1 MSDLKFYTYR
11 FHHTFFLLFLL
22 VALVLSP
29 LSGFSQD
36 APSTKVRLEK
46 VKTLLTNKEGVLNS
60 VVVENLLYTVT
71 SNVGIVV
78 FDITDQV
85 NPKEVGREQS
95 LVYPIGGLTTFGN
108 FLYVCDNVKGVVI
121 YDISGGAKIQYVGEF
136 KTVAEA
142 WAVMIDP
149 SGKYAFVADGKAGLE
164 VWDISQPV
172 KAVLITAT
180 KQSYQWDWSWALA
193 MEGNTLYVSDR
204 NNGLKIFDV
213 SSPTQPT
220 LLGQYKTKGEVKS
233 LTVRNHMVFV
243 SDGIGGAVIL
253 DATNPASVREVTTLP
268 SSGYVTDISFYNP
281 NFILVSCGMG
291 GIKIYDISTLAKP
304 LLEVSDKTG
313 GEVTGVTLHRHG
325 TYAATANGLAVY
337 HCNLFPILTQV
348 DARSTLE
355 NSLISFRVEGY
366 DPDSSAT
373 IITLE
378 NKPDGSDG
386 FTYDVPTR
394 TFKWRPNYEQ
404 SGTYNFIFKISEVG
418 DSLSALS
425 ATKSLTV
432 TVINVNRPPSLP
444 QPPNQLTSE
453 NKEITF
459 VIPEGS
465 DPDKEDIGKLTY
477 SAANL
482 PRGARFDGKTRTFKW
497 TPDYTQAGTYKI
509 KFIVTDGNS
518 DGKGYL
524 TDTKEITLK
533 VDNVNRPPVMDS
545 IPNQIVAENSLLKF
559 VITASDP
566 DKEDFGKL
574 KFTATLL
581 PSGAAFNPATQ
592 TFAWTPNFEQ
602 AGTYKVRFKVEDQGL
617 DKDLKPSPA
626 LALSSEREITI
637 RVDQTNRPPVVTP
650 IGPKTVDE
658 EKQLTFTVA
667 ATDPDKE
674 DFGKLKFVMFFDG
687 GERSTG
693 GGTIP
698 AGTYPEGVT
707 FDTLKN
713 VFSWKPNYE
722 QSGTYKFTFKVTDSG
737 IDGKPLSDQEQ
748 VTVTVNNVNR
758 PPVMAKVADVSGIE
772 DSLITFTVSASDPD
786 REDAGK
792 LKISLSTLSAVP
804 SGEKEKAKPAAKGKP
819 VTVLTPAGVTF
830 DDQTNTFSWKPNFD
844 QSGTYRFAFKVTDAS
859 GATDEKQMTI
869 MVANKN
875 RPPVLTAIG
884 PKETSEKSN
893 LTFKIEGKDED
904 KEDRDAKGKSKLV
917 YSASEL
923 PKGAKFDAAKQ
934 TFSWTPDYGQKGSY
948 NVTFKVKD
956 TFGAIDSEKVTI
968 TVKRL
973 NRKPVLE
980 KFAPLVIK
988 NGDSSSVQFK
998 ATDPDEEDKGKLVF
1012 SADNLPQGATLSETG
1027 LFAWRPTPEQSGK
1040 FTINVKVTD
1049 TSGDSDNKALVIS
1062 VSKPATGRKK

>member
-1 MSDLKFYTYR
+1 MSDSKFFTDR
-11 FHHTFFLLFLL
+11 FHHSLFLLFFL
-22 VALVLSP
+22 VALVFFP
-29 LSGFSQD
+29 ISGFTQD
-36 APSTKVRLEK
+36 APSTKVKLEK
-46 VKTLLTNKEGVLNS
+46 TKTLLSNKEGVLSS
-60 VVVENLLYTVT
+60 VTVGNLLYAIT
-71 SNVGIVV
+71 SNVGIVI
-78 FDITDQV
+78 FDITDQL

-95 LVYPIGGLTTFGN
+95 LVYPIGGVTKSGN

-121 YDISGGAKIQYVGEF
+121 YDISGGAKMKYVGEF

-142 WAVMIDP
+142 WAVQIDP
-149 SGKYAFVADGKAGLE
+149 SGKYAFVAGGKAGLE
-164 VWDISQPV
+164 VWDISQPN
-172 KAVLITAT
+172 KAVQVLAT
-180 KQSYQWDWSWALA
+180 TQAYQWDWSWALA

-204 NNGLKIFDV
+204 NNGLKIFNV
-213 SSPTQPT
+213 TSPTRPA
-220 LLGQYKTKGEVKS
+220 LLGQYKTKGD
-233 LTVRNHMVFV
+233 VRALAARNQIVFV
-243 SDGIGGAVIL
+243 ADGIGGAVIL
-253 DATNPASVREVTTLP
+253 DATNPAVVREIATLP

-281 NFILVSCGMG
+281 NFIFVSCGMDG
-291 GIKIYDISTLAKP
+291 VKLYDISNLYKP
-304 LLEVSDKTG
+304 SLEVADKTG
-313 GEVTGVTLHRHG
+313 GEVTGVSIRRHG

-337 HCNLFPILTQV
+337 VCSLFPILTQMET
-348 DARSTLE
+348 RSTLE
-355 NSLISFRVEGY
+355 NSLLSFRVDGY

-373 IITLE
+373 TITLVS
-378 NKPDGSDG
+378 KPEGSEG
-386 FTYDVPTR
+386 FTYDVATR
-394 TFKWRPNYEQ
+394 TAKWKPTFEQ
-404 SGTYNFIFKISEVG
+404 SGTYNFTFKISKAG
-418 DSLSALS
+418 DSLTALS
-425 ATKSLTV
+425 ATNTLV
-432 TVINVNRPPSLP
+432 INVINVNRPPSLP

-581 PSGAAFNPATQ
+581 PSGAAFDPATQ
-592 TFAWTPNFEQ
+592 TFTWTPNFEQ
-602 AGTYKVRFKVEDQGL
+602 AGTYKARFKVEDQGL

-626 LALSSEREITI
+626 LVLSSEREITI

-650 IGPKTVDE
+650 IGSKTVDE

-674 DFGKLKFVMFFDG
+674 DFGKLKFVMSFDG

-693 GGTIP
+693 GGTVP

-748 VTVTVNNVNR
+748 ITVTVNNVNR

-792 LKISLSTLSAVP
+792 LKISLRTISAVP
-804 SGEKEKAKPAAKGKP
+804 SGEKEKPAPKGKP
-819 VTVLTPAGVTF
+819 VIVPTPVGVTF

-859 GATDEKQMTI
+859 GATDEKQMMIT
-869 MVANKN
+869 VANKN

-893 LTFKIEGKDED
+893 LTFKVEGKDED

-917 YSASEL
+917 YSTSEL

-948 NVTFKVKD
+948 NVTFKVTD
-956 TFGAIDSEKVTI
+956 TFGATDSEKVTI

-998 ATDPDEEDKGKLVF
+998 ATDPDEEDKDKLVF
-1012 SADNLPQGATLSETG
+1012 TADNLPQGATLSETG
-1027 LFAWRPTPEQSGK
+1027 LFAWKPTPEQSGK
-1040 FTINVKVTD
+1040 FTINLKVKD
-1049 TSGDSDNKALVIS
+1049 TSGDTDSKPLVIT
-1062 VSKPATGRKK
+1062 VSKPAAGKKK